1 MQELGFPVVQ
11 QMFYNPERVYA
22 GQQRQRG
29 PLGQLSS
36 IFDQPIP
43 HLKNT
48 LTNKVE
54 EIHSVLICP
63 LKNNSNLNQGN

>member
-1 MQELGFPVVQ
+1 MMQELGFSVVQ

-22 GQQRQRG
+22 GQPGQRG
-29 PLGQLSS
+29 PSGQLSS
-36 IFDQPIP
+36 IFDQPVP

-54 EIHSVLICP
+54 EIHSV
-63 LKNNSNLNQGN
+63 KNQFKS